1 MSVQEENMD
10 AFREPVPERKLWEKA
25 LPWVAALVL
34 AAGVIAAIVKFVP
47 STSGTADVSPSAGFQ
62 PTIVS
67 SKPPPSVPLSA
78 AARQIAG
85 RFILTAVQRKHLDE
99 AWKLSGPL
107 IRQDLTYK
115 EWLTGNIAVVPFLLP
130 LKLTPMKVDYSYSN
144 HALLEVALVPKGKQ
158 HAEYFYL
165 ELERIGKGAEAHWV
179 VWTWVPN
186 AAPAIP
192 ANPTGG

>member
-1 MSVQEENMD
+1 MD
-10 AFREPVPERKLWEKA
+10 AFREPLPERKRWEKA

-47 STSGTADVSPSAGFQ
+47 STGGTADVSPSAGFHAKV
-62 PTIVS
+62 VS
-67 SKPPPSVPLSA
+67 SKAPPSVPLSA
-78 AARQIAG
+78 TARRVAG

-115 EWLTGNIAVVPFLLP
+115 QWLTGSIPVVPFLLP
-130 LKLTPMKVDYSYSN
+130 LKLTPMKVDYSYST
-144 HALLEVALVPKGKQ
+144 HALVEVALVPHGKQ
-158 HAEYFYL
+158 HAQYFYL
-165 ELERIGKGAEAHWV
+165 ELKRIGDGAGAHWV

-186 AAPAIP
+186 APQPIP
-192 ANPTGG
+192 ANPVGG